1 MGEVLGI
8 NFTAIEFIFD
18 IYGIIDPYERRLLFE
33 KIQLVD
39 NIRWSQ
45 AKMKAN
51 KKTDN

>member
-39 NIRWSQ
+39 NIRLQ

>member
-39 NIRWSQ
+39 NIRLQ
-45 AKMKAN
+45 AKLKAN